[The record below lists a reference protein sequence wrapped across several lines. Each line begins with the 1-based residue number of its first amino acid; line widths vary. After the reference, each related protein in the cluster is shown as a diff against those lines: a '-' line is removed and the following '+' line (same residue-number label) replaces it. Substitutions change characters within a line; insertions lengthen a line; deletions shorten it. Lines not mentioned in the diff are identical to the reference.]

1 MLEPSPSTEWWNQ
14 SILVGCIV
22 TIDPSLYIYRSLSL
36 DVKYICCCE
45 FVQMLPASYMVKK
58 FGAYVVVDI
67 AKKNRSKQSVTR
79 FLSGGAYW
87 GMVFGPWTDRAGVS
101 SPIPLCANV
110 MQLETS
116 IYNWTAILLYAI
128 GTLTSLYSGF
138 FSVST
143 TDSFA
148 CIFPSI

>member
-1 MLEPSPSTEWWNQ
+1 
-14 SILVGCIV
+14 
-22 TIDPSLYIYRSLSL
+22 
-36 DVKYICCCE
+36 
-45 FVQMLPASYMVKK
+45 MLPASYMVKK
-58 FGAYVVVDI
+58 FGVYVVVDI
-67 AKKNRSKQSVTR
+67 VKKNRSKQSVTR

-101 SPIPLCANV
+101 SPIPLCANI

-138 FSVST
+138 FLFQPLTPLLVFSLL
-143 TDSFA
+143 FRQFFRG
-148 CIFPSI
+148 IGQLL